1 MNNGE
6 GLYNKAKSK
15 LFSLFE
21 KDEEKQPEEHTR
33 DDSSYFLSDTRKRIE
48 SWFVHQ
54 TSVVKDLSEL
64 KFDEITRKY
73 NHSDTVQRYIE
84 IHKEIE
90 KEFEDKKPKTLFQ
103 KTKEKV
109 SSGADKVKSV
119 FKRKPKQKKSSK

>member
-6 GLYNKAKSK
+6 GLYNKAKTK
-15 LFSLFE
+15 LSSLFE

-90 KEFEDKKPKTLFQ
+90 KELEDKKPKTLFQ

-109 SSGADKVKSV
+109 SSGADKVRSV